1 MQGTITAG
9 TEVVASTLERAAVVE
24 LMAPSERLVGQPPL
38 YQPKAVIVLVSPGKP
53 VDDEDDDD

>member
-1 MQGTITAG
+1 MQETITAG

-38 YQPKAVIVLVSPGKP
+38 HQPKALLGILSPGKP

>member
-1 MQGTITAG
+1 MQETITAG
-9 TEVVASTLERAAVVE
+9 TEVVASTSERAAVAE

-38 YQPKAVIVLVSPGKP
+38 YQPKAVIILVSPGKP